1 MDNYRVLDLTNV
13 LAGPYCCHLLAHL
26 GCEVIKV
33 ENPKDGDLARQ
44 LGASQNL
51 NKKKMGISFLA
62 QNAGKKSI
70 AIDMKSKKGKEI
82 FFKLLKKSDVVVE
95 NFKPGTIK
103 KLGIGFD
110 ALKKINNKIIL
121 ASISGFGQ
129 SGPLSKLPA
138 YDQIIQGYSGVMSIT
153 GKDKDIFRVGYP
165 IADTIGGLNAALAI
179 TALLNNKKR
188 KASHIDISML
198 DSVISSMGWV
208 VSNYLN
214 ANIIPKPL
222 GNENFTASPSGTF
235 KTKNGLINIAAN
247 RQSHFENVC
256 RATSLAKL
264 IKKDK
269 FSKRE
274 QRLKNRDE
282 LKKIIEEKLKKQ
294 TTTYWVNKLNKLNV
308 PCGPILTVPQILKHR
323 QIKNR
328 DIFSTFKIKDYPKF
342 KLLKT
347 SMRIN
352 NKIKGVKLPPPKLGQ
367 NTNSIMKM
375 LGYSVSEIKRLKK
388 IKVIHE

>member
-129 SGPLSKLPA
+129 SGPLSNLPA

-256 RATSLAKL
+256 RATNLAKL

-294 TTTYWVNKLNKLNV
+294 TTIYWVNKLNKLNV

-375 LGYSVSEIKRLKK
+375 LGYSISEIKRLKK

>member
-1 MDNYRVLDLTNV
+1 MAQVKILDLTNV

-33 ENPKDGDLARQ
+33 ENPDGGDLARQ
-44 LGASQNL
+44 LGASHKL

-70 AIDMKSKKGKEI
+70 AIDLRKKSGKEI
-82 FFKLLKKSDVVVE
+82 FFKLVKKCDVVVE
-95 NFKPGTIK
+95 NYKPGTIN
-103 KLGIGFD
+103 KLGIGFNQ
-110 ALKKINNKIIL
+110 LKKINKKIIL

-129 SGPLSKLPA
+129 NGSLSNLPA

-153 GKDKDIFRVGYP
+153 GNKKNIFRVGYP

-179 TALLNNKKR
+179 MSLLNNKNR

-214 ANIIPKPL
+214 ANVIPKPL

-235 KTKNGLINIAAN
+235 KTKNGMINIAAN
-247 RQSHFENVC
+247 RQSHFEGVC
-256 RATSLAKL
+256 TAINLKNL
-264 IKKDK
+264 IKNKK
-269 FSKRE
+269 FFDR
-274 QRLKNRDE
+274 QNRLKNRNL
-282 LKKIIEEKLKKQ
+282 LKQIIEKKLSKQ
-294 TTTYWVNKLNKLNV
+294 KTNYWVKKFQNLNV
-308 PCGPILTVPQILKHR
+308 PCGPILTIPEILKHN
-323 QIKNR
+323 QIKSR
-328 DIFSTFKIKDYPKF
+328 GIISTFKIKDFSKL

-352 NKIKGVKLPPPKLGQ
+352 NKISSVKSPPPRLGE

-375 LGYSVSEIKRLKK
+375 LGYTSKQISNFKK
-388 IKVIHE
+388 EKIINE

>member
-1 MDNYRVLDLTNV
+1 MVKVKILDLTNV

-33 ENPKDGDLARQ
+33 ENPDGGDLARQ
-44 LGASQNL
+44 LGASHKL

-70 AIDMKSKKGKEI
+70 AIDLRKKSGKEI
-82 FFKLLKKSDVVVE
+82 FFKLVKKCDVVVE
-95 NFKPGTIK
+95 NYKPGTIN
-103 KLGIGFD
+103 KLGIGFNQ
-110 ALKKINNKIIL
+110 LKKINKKIIL
-121 ASISGFGQ
+121 TSISGFGQ
-129 SGPLSKLPA
+129 NGSLSKLPA

-153 GKDKDIFRVGYP
+153 GNKKNIFRVGYP

-179 TALLNNKKR
+179 MSLLNNKNR

-214 ANIIPKPL
+214 ANVIPKPL

-235 KTKNGLINIAAN
+235 KTKNGMINIAAN
-247 RQSHFENVC
+247 RQTHFEGVC
-256 RATSLAKL
+256 VAINLKNL
-264 IKKDK
+264 IKNKK
-269 FSKRE
+269 FFDR
-274 QRLKNRDE
+274 QNRLKNRSI
-282 LKKIIEEKLKKQ
+282 LKKIIEKKLSKQ
-294 TTTYWVNKLNKLNV
+294 KTNYWVKKFQNLNV
-308 PCGPILTVPQILKHR
+308 PCGPILSIPEILKHN
-323 QIKNR
+323 QIKSR
-328 DIFSTFKIKDYPKF
+328 GIVSTFKIKDFSKL

-352 NKIKGVKLPPPKLGQ
+352 NKINGVKSPPPRLGQ
-367 NTNSIMKM
+367 NTNSILKM
-375 LGYSVSEIKRLKK
+375 LGYTGKQISNFKK
-388 IKVIHE
+388 EKIINE

>member
-1 MDNYRVLDLTNV
+1 MAQVKILDLTNV

-33 ENPKDGDLARQ
+33 ENPDGGDLARQ
-44 LGASQNL
+44 LGASHKL

-70 AIDMKSKKGKEI
+70 AIDLRKKSGKEI
-82 FFKLLKKSDVVVE
+82 FFKLVKKCDVVVE
-95 NFKPGTIK
+95 NYKPGTIN

-110 ALKKINNKIIL
+110 QLKKINKKIIL

-129 SGPLSKLPA
+129 NGSLSNLPA

-153 GKDKDIFRVGYP
+153 GNKKNIFRVGYP

-179 TALLNNKKR
+179 MSLLNNKNR

-214 ANIIPKPL
+214 ANVIPKPL

-235 KTKNGLINIAAN
+235 KTKNGMINIAAN
-247 RQSHFENVC
+247 RQSHFEGVC
-256 RATSLAKL
+256 TAINLKNL
-264 IKKDK
+264 IKNKK
-269 FSKRE
+269 FFDR
-274 QRLKNRDE
+274 QNRLKNRSI
-282 LKKIIEEKLKKQ
+282 LKQIIEKKLSKQ
-294 TTTYWVNKLNKLNV
+294 KTNYWVKKFQNLNV
-308 PCGPILTVPQILKHR
+308 PCGPILTIPEILKHN
-323 QIKNR
+323 QIKSR
-328 DIFSTFKIKDYPKF
+328 GIISTFKIKDFSKL

-352 NKIKGVKLPPPKLGQ
+352 NKISSVKSPPPRLGE

-375 LGYSVSEIKRLKK
+375 LGYTSKQISNFKEEK
-388 IKVIHE
+388 IINE

>member
-1 MDNYRVLDLTNV
+1 MAQVKILDLTNV

-33 ENPKDGDLARQ
+33 ENPDGGDLARQ
-44 LGASQNL
+44 LGASHKL

-70 AIDMKSKKGKEI
+70 AIDLRKKSGKEI
-82 FFKLLKKSDVVVE
+82 FFKLVKKCDVVVE
-95 NFKPGTIK
+95 NYKPGTIN

-110 ALKKINNKIIL
+110 QLKKINKKIIL

-129 SGPLSKLPA
+129 NGSLSNLPA

-153 GKDKDIFRVGYP
+153 GNRKNIFRVGYP

-179 TALLNNKKR
+179 MSLLNNKNR

-214 ANIIPKPL
+214 ANVIPKPL

-235 KTKNGLINIAAN
+235 KTKNGMINIAAN
-247 RQSHFENVC
+247 RQSHFEGVC
-256 RATSLAKL
+256 TAINLKNL
-264 IKKDK
+264 IKNKK
-269 FSKRE
+269 FFDR
-274 QRLKNRDE
+274 QNRLKNRNL
-282 LKKIIEEKLKKQ
+282 LKQIIEKKLSKQ
-294 TTTYWVNKLNKLNV
+294 KTNYWVKKFQNLNV
-308 PCGPILTVPQILKHR
+308 PCGPILTIPEILKHN
-323 QIKNR
+323 QIKSR
-328 DIFSTFKIKDYPKF
+328 GIISTFKIKDFSKL

-352 NKIKGVKLPPPKLGQ
+352 NKISSVKSPPPRLGE

-375 LGYSVSEIKRLKK
+375 LGYTSKQISNFKK
-388 IKVIHE
+388 EKIINE

>member
-1 MDNYRVLDLTNV
+1 MVKVKILDLTNV

-33 ENPKDGDLARQ
+33 ENPDGGDLARQ
-44 LGASQNL
+44 LGASHKL

-70 AIDMKSKKGKEI
+70 AIDLQKKSGKEI
-82 FFKLLKKSDVVVE
+82 FFKLVKKCDVVVE
-95 NFKPGTIK
+95 NYKPGTIN

-110 ALKKINNKIIL
+110 QLKKINKKVIL

-129 SGPLSKLPA
+129 NGSLSKLPA

-153 GKDKDIFRVGYP
+153 GNKKNIFRVGYP
-165 IADTIGGLNAALAI
+165 VADTIGGLNAALAI
-179 TALLNNKKR
+179 MSLLNNKNR

-214 ANIIPKPL
+214 ANVIPKPL

-235 KTKNGLINIAAN
+235 KTKNGMINIAAN
-247 RQSHFENVC
+247 RQTHFEGVC
-256 RATSLAKL
+256 VAINLKNL
-264 IKKDK
+264 IKNKK
-269 FSKRE
+269 FFDR
-274 QRLKNRDE
+274 QNRLKNRSV
-282 LKKIIEEKLKKQ
+282 LKKIIEKKLSKQ
-294 TTTYWVNKLNKLNV
+294 KTNYWVKKFQNLNV
-308 PCGPILTVPQILKHR
+308 PCGPILSIPEILKHN
-323 QIKNR
+323 QIKSR
-328 DIFSTFKIKDYPKF
+328 GIVSTFKIKDFSKL

-352 NKIKGVKLPPPKLGQ
+352 NKINGVKSPPPRLGQ
-367 NTNSIMKM
+367 NTNSILKM
-375 LGYSVSEIKRLKK
+375 LGYTGKQISNFKK
-388 IKVIHE
+388 EKIINE

>member
-1 MDNYRVLDLTNV
+1 MAQVKILDLTNV

-33 ENPKDGDLARQ
+33 ENPDGGDLARQ
-44 LGASQNL
+44 LGASHKL

-70 AIDMKSKKGKEI
+70 AIDLRKKSGKEI
-82 FFKLLKKSDVVVE
+82 FFKLVKKCDVVVE
-95 NFKPGTIK
+95 NYKPGTIN

-110 ALKKINNKIIL
+110 QLKKINKKIIL

-129 SGPLSKLPA
+129 NGSLSNLPA

-153 GKDKDIFRVGYP
+153 GNKKNIFRVGYP

-179 TALLNNKKR
+179 MSLLNNKNR

-214 ANIIPKPL
+214 ANVIPKPL

-235 KTKNGLINIAAN
+235 KTKNGMINIAAN
-247 RQSHFENVC
+247 RQSHFEGVC
-256 RATSLAKL
+256 VAINLKNL
-264 IKKDK
+264 IKNKK
-269 FSKRE
+269 FFDR
-274 QRLKNRDE
+274 QNRLKNRSI
-282 LKKIIEEKLKKQ
+282 LKQIIEKKLSKQ
-294 TTTYWVNKLNKLNV
+294 KTNYWVKKFQNLNV
-308 PCGPILTVPQILKHR
+308 PCGPILTIPEILKHN
-323 QIKNR
+323 QIKSR
-328 DIFSTFKIKDYPKF
+328 GIISTFKIKDFSKL

-352 NKIKGVKLPPPKLGQ
+352 NKISSVKSPPPRLGE

-375 LGYSVSEIKRLKK
+375 LGYTSKQISNFKK
-388 IKVIHE
+388 EKIINE

>member
-1 MDNYRVLDLTNV
+1 MAQVKILDLTNV

-33 ENPKDGDLARQ
+33 ENPDGGDLARQ
-44 LGASQNL
+44 LGASHKL
-51 NKKKMGISFLA
+51 NKNKMGISFLA

-70 AIDMKSKKGKEI
+70 AIDLRKKSGKEI
-82 FFKLLKKSDVVVE
+82 FFKLVKKCDVVVE
-95 NFKPGTIK
+95 NYKPGTIN
-103 KLGIGFD
+103 KLGIGFNQ
-110 ALKKINNKIIL
+110 LKKINKKIIL

-129 SGPLSKLPA
+129 NGSLSKLPA

-153 GKDKDIFRVGYP
+153 GNKKNIFRVGYP

-179 TALLNNKKR
+179 MSLLNNKNR

-214 ANIIPKPL
+214 ANVIPKPL

-235 KTKNGLINIAAN
+235 KTKNGMINIAAN
-247 RQSHFENVC
+247 RQSHFEGVC
-256 RATSLAKL
+256 AAINFKNL
-264 IKKDK
+264 IKNKK
-269 FSKRE
+269 FFDR
-274 QRLKNRDE
+274 QNRLKNRSI
-282 LKKIIEEKLKKQ
+282 LKQIIEKKLSKQ
-294 TTTYWVNKLNKLNV
+294 KTNYWVKKFQNLNV
-308 PCGPILTVPQILKHR
+308 PCGPILTIPEILKHN
-323 QIKNR
+323 QIKSR
-328 DIFSTFKIKDYPKF
+328 GIISTFKIKDFSKL

-352 NKIKGVKLPPPKLGQ
+352 NKINGVKLPPPRLGQ

-375 LGYSVSEIKRLKK
+375 LGYTSKQISNFKK
-388 IKVIHE
+388 EKIINE

>member
-110 ALKKINNKIIL
+110 ALKKTNNKIIL

>member
-110 ALKKINNKIIL
+110 ALKKTNNKIIL

-308 PCGPILTVPQILKHR
+308 PCGPILTVPQIIKHR

>member
-1 MDNYRVLDLTNV
+1 MAQVKILDLTNV

-33 ENPKDGDLARQ
+33 ENPDGGDLARQ
-44 LGASQNL
+44 LGASHKL

-70 AIDMKSKKGKEI
+70 AINLRKKLGKEI
-82 FFKLLKKSDVVVE
+82 FFKLVKKCDVVVE
-95 NFKPGTIK
+95 NYKPGTIN
-103 KLGIGFD
+103 KLGIGFNQ
-110 ALKKINNKIIL
+110 LKKINKKIIL

-129 SGPLSKLPA
+129 NGSLSNLPA

-153 GKDKDIFRVGYP
+153 GNKKNIFRVGYP
-165 IADTIGGLNAALAI
+165 VADTIGGLNAALAI
-179 TALLNNKKR
+179 MSLLNNKNR
-188 KASHIDISML
+188 KASQIDISML

-214 ANIIPKPL
+214 ANVIPKPL

-235 KTKNGLINIAAN
+235 KTKNGMINIAAN
-247 RQSHFENVC
+247 RQSHFEGVC
-256 RATSLAKL
+256 TAINLKNL
-264 IKKDK
+264 IKNKK
-269 FSKRE
+269 FFDR
-274 QRLKNRDE
+274 QNRLKNRNL
-282 LKKIIEEKLKKQ
+282 LKQIIEKKLSKQ
-294 TTTYWVNKLNKLNV
+294 KTNYWVKKFQNLNV
-308 PCGPILTVPQILKHR
+308 PCGPILTIPEILKHN
-323 QIKNR
+323 QIKSR
-328 DIFSTFKIKDYPKF
+328 GIISTFKIKDFSKL

-352 NKIKGVKLPPPKLGQ
+352 NKISSVKSPPPRLGE

-375 LGYSVSEIKRLKK
+375 LGYTSKQISNFKK
-388 IKVIHE
+388 EKIINE

>member
-1 MDNYRVLDLTNV
+1 MKKYRVLDLTNV

-33 ENPKDGDLARQ
+33 ENPSGGDLARQ
-44 LGASQNL
+44 LGASINF

-70 AIDMKSKKGKEI
+70 AINIKSKIGKDI
-82 FFKLLKKSDVVVE
+82 FFKLVKKSDVIVE

-103 KLGIGFD
+103 KLGIGFSK
-110 ALKKINNKIIL
+110 LKKINKKIIL

-129 SGPLSKLPA
+129 NGSLSKLPA

-153 GKDKDIFRVGYP
+153 GKGKNIFRVGYP
-165 IADTIGGLNAALAI
+165 VADTIGGLNAALAI
-179 TALLNNKKR
+179 TSLLNNKNR

-214 ANIIPKPL
+214 ANVIPKPL

-235 KTKNGLINIAAN
+235 KTKNGMINIAAN
-247 RQSHFENVC
+247 RQSHFEGVC
-256 RATSLAKL
+256 IALNLKNL
-264 IKKDK
+264 IKNKK
-269 FSKRE
+269 FCDR
-274 QRLKNRDE
+274 QNRLKNRKL
-282 LKKIIEEKLKKQ
+282 LKQIIEKKLLKQKTNDWVKKFQ
-294 TTTYWVNKLNKLNV
+294 KFNV
-308 PCGPILTVPQILKHR
+308 PCGPILSIPEILKHN
-323 QIKNR
+323 QIKSR
-328 DIFSTFKIKDYPKF
+328 KIITSYKIKGFPKL

-352 NKIKGVKLPPPKLGQ
+352 NKINRVKSPPPKLGQ
-367 NTNSIMKM
+367 NTNSIMRT
-375 LGYSVSEIKRLKK
+375 LGYTSRQITTFKK
-388 IKVIHE
+388 EKIINE

>member
-1 MDNYRVLDLTNV
+1 MAQVKILDLTNV

-33 ENPKDGDLARQ
+33 ENPDGGDLARQ
-44 LGASQNL
+44 LGASHKL

-70 AIDMKSKKGKEI
+70 AIDLRKKSGKEI
-82 FFKLLKKSDVVVE
+82 FFKLVKKCDVVVE
-95 NFKPGTIK
+95 NYKPGTIN

-110 ALKKINNKIIL
+110 QLKKINKKIIL

-129 SGPLSKLPA
+129 NGSLSNLPA

-153 GKDKDIFRVGYP
+153 GNKKNIFRVGYP

-179 TALLNNKKR
+179 MSLLNNKNR

-214 ANIIPKPL
+214 ANVIPKPL

-235 KTKNGLINIAAN
+235 KTKNGMINIAAN
-247 RQSHFENVC
+247 RQSHFEGVC
-256 RATSLAKL
+256 TAINLKNL
-264 IKKDK
+264 IKNKK
-269 FSKRE
+269 FFDR
-274 QRLKNRDE
+274 QNRLKNRNL
-282 LKKIIEEKLKKQ
+282 LKQIIEKKLSKQ
-294 TTTYWVNKLNKLNV
+294 KTNYWVKKFQNLNV
-308 PCGPILTVPQILKHR
+308 PCGPILTIPEILKHN
-323 QIKNR
+323 QIKSR
-328 DIFSTFKIKDYPKF
+328 GIISTFKIKDFSKL

-352 NKIKGVKLPPPKLGQ
+352 NKISSVKSPPPRLGE

-375 LGYSVSEIKRLKK
+375 LGYTSKQISNFKK
-388 IKVIHE
+388 EKIINE

>member
-256 RATSLAKL
+256 RATNLAKL

-294 TTTYWVNKLNKLNV
+294 TTIYWVNKLNKLNV

-367 NTNSIMKM
+367 NTNSIMKT

-388 IKVIHE
+388 IKAIYE

>member
-1 MDNYRVLDLTNV
+1 MAQVKILDLTNV

-33 ENPKDGDLARQ
+33 ENPDGGDLARQ
-44 LGASQNL
+44 LGASHKL

-70 AIDMKSKKGKEI
+70 AIDLRKKSGKEI
-82 FFKLLKKSDVVVE
+82 FFKLVKKCDVVVE
-95 NFKPGTIK
+95 NYKPGTIN

-110 ALKKINNKIIL
+110 QLKKINKKIIL

-129 SGPLSKLPA
+129 NGSLSNLPA

-153 GKDKDIFRVGYP
+153 GNKKNIFRVGYP

-179 TALLNNKKR
+179 MSLLNNRNR

-214 ANIIPKPL
+214 ANVIPKPL

-235 KTKNGLINIAAN
+235 KTKNGMINIAAN
-247 RQSHFENVC
+247 RQSHFEGVC
-256 RATSLAKL
+256 TAINLKNL
-264 IKKDK
+264 IKNKK
-269 FSKRE
+269 FFDR
-274 QRLKNRDE
+274 QNRLKNRNL
-282 LKKIIEEKLKKQ
+282 LKQIIEKKLSKQ
-294 TTTYWVNKLNKLNV
+294 KTNYWVKKFQNLNV
-308 PCGPILTVPQILKHR
+308 PCGPILTIPEILKHN
-323 QIKNR
+323 QIKSR
-328 DIFSTFKIKDYPKF
+328 GIISTFKIKDFSKL

-352 NKIKGVKLPPPKLGQ
+352 NKISSVKSPPPRLGE

-375 LGYSVSEIKRLKK
+375 LGYTSKQISNFKK
-388 IKVIHE
+388 EKIINE

>member
-1 MDNYRVLDLTNV
+1 MDSYRVLDLTNV

-129 SGPLSKLPA
+129 SGLLSKLPA

-282 LKKIIEEKLKKQ
+282 LKKIIEQKLKKQ

>member
-1 MDNYRVLDLTNV
+1 MVKVKILDLTNV

-33 ENPKDGDLARQ
+33 ENPDGGDLARQ
-44 LGASQNL
+44 LGASHKL

-70 AIDMKSKKGKEI
+70 AIDLQKKSGKEI
-82 FFKLLKKSDVVVE
+82 FFKLVKKCDVVVE
-95 NFKPGTIK
+95 NYKPGTIN

-110 ALKKINNKIIL
+110 QLKKINKKVIL

-129 SGPLSKLPA
+129 NGSLSKLPA

-153 GKDKDIFRVGYP
+153 GNKKNIFRVGYP
-165 IADTIGGLNAALAI
+165 VADTIGGLNAALAI
-179 TALLNNKKR
+179 MSLLNNKNR

-214 ANIIPKPL
+214 ANVIPKPL

-235 KTKNGLINIAAN
+235 KTKNGMINIAAN
-247 RQSHFENVC
+247 RQTHFEGVC
-256 RATSLAKL
+256 VAINLKNL
-264 IKKDK
+264 IKNKK
-269 FSKRE
+269 FFDR
-274 QRLKNRDE
+274 QNRLKNRSI
-282 LKKIIEEKLKKQ
+282 LKKIIEKKLSKQ
-294 TTTYWVNKLNKLNV
+294 KTNYWVKKFQNLNV
-308 PCGPILTVPQILKHR
+308 PCGPILTIPEILKHN
-323 QIKNR
+323 QIKSR
-328 DIFSTFKIKDYPKF
+328 GIVSTFKIKDFSKL

-352 NKIKGVKLPPPKLGQ
+352 NKINGVKSPPPRLGQ
-367 NTNSIMKM
+367 NTNSILKM
-375 LGYSVSEIKRLKK
+375 LGYTGKQISNFKK
-388 IKVIHE
+388 EKIINE

>member
-1 MDNYRVLDLTNV
+1 MAQVKILDLTNV

-33 ENPKDGDLARQ
+33 ENPDGGDLARQ
-44 LGASQNL
+44 LGASHKL

-70 AIDMKSKKGKEI
+70 AIDLRKKSGKEI
-82 FFKLLKKSDVVVE
+82 FFKLVKKCDVVVE
-95 NFKPGTIK
+95 NYKPGTIN
-103 KLGIGFD
+103 KLGIGFNQ
-110 ALKKINNKIIL
+110 LKKINKKIIL

-129 SGPLSKLPA
+129 NGSLSKLPA
-138 YDQIIQGYSGVMSIT
+138 YDQIIQGYSGIMSIT
-153 GKDKDIFRVGYP
+153 GNKKNIFRVGYP

-179 TALLNNKKR
+179 MSLLNNKNR

-214 ANIIPKPL
+214 ANVIPKPL

-235 KTKNGLINIAAN
+235 KTKNGMINIAAN
-247 RQSHFENVC
+247 RQSHFEGVC
-256 RATSLAKL
+256 VAINLKNL
-264 IKKDK
+264 IKNKK
-269 FSKRE
+269 FFDR
-274 QRLKNRDE
+274 QNRLKNRSV
-282 LKKIIEEKLKKQ
+282 LKQIIEKKLSKQ
-294 TTTYWVNKLNKLNV
+294 KTNYWVKKFQNLNV
-308 PCGPILTVPQILKHR
+308 PCGPILTIPEILKHN
-323 QIKNR
+323 QIKSR
-328 DIFSTFKIKDYPKF
+328 GIVSTFKIKDFSKL

-352 NKIKGVKLPPPKLGQ
+352 NKINGVKSPPPRLGQ
-367 NTNSIMKM
+367 NTNSILKM
-375 LGYSVSEIKRLKK
+375 LGYTSKQISNFKNEK
-388 IKVIHE
+388 IINE

>member
-1 MDNYRVLDLTNV
+1 MAQVKILDLTNV

-33 ENPKDGDLARQ
+33 ENPDGGDLARQ
-44 LGASQNL
+44 LGASHKL

-70 AIDMKSKKGKEI
+70 AIDLRKKSGKEI
-82 FFKLLKKSDVVVE
+82 FFKLVKKCDVVVE
-95 NFKPGTIK
+95 NYKPGTIN

-110 ALKKINNKIIL
+110 QLKKINKKIIL

-129 SGPLSKLPA
+129 NGSLSNLPA

-153 GKDKDIFRVGYP
+153 GNKKNIFRVGYP

-179 TALLNNKKR
+179 MSLLNNKNR

-214 ANIIPKPL
+214 ANVIPKPL

-235 KTKNGLINIAAN
+235 KTKNGMINIAAN
-247 RQSHFENVC
+247 RQSHFEGVC
-256 RATSLAKL
+256 TAINLKNL
-264 IKKDK
+264 IKNKK
-269 FSKRE
+269 FFDR
-274 QRLKNRDE
+274 QNRLKNRSI
-282 LKKIIEEKLKKQ
+282 LKQIIEKKLSKQ
-294 TTTYWVNKLNKLNV
+294 KTNYWVKKFQNLNV
-308 PCGPILTVPQILKHR
+308 PCGPILTIPEILKHN
-323 QIKNR
+323 QIKSR
-328 DIFSTFKIKDYPKF
+328 GIISTFKIKDFSKL

-352 NKIKGVKLPPPKLGQ
+352 NKISSVKSPPPRLGE

-375 LGYSVSEIKRLKK
+375 LGYTSKQISNFKK
-388 IKVIHE
+388 EKIINE

>member
-1 MDNYRVLDLTNV
+1 MAQVKILDLTNV

-33 ENPKDGDLARQ
+33 ENPDGGDLARQ
-44 LGASQNL
+44 LGASHKL

-70 AIDMKSKKGKEI
+70 AINLRKKLGKEI
-82 FFKLLKKSDVVVE
+82 FFKLVKKCDVVVE
-95 NFKPGTIK
+95 NYKPGTIN

-110 ALKKINNKIIL
+110 QLKKINKKIIL

-129 SGPLSKLPA
+129 NGSLSNLPA

-153 GKDKDIFRVGYP
+153 GNKKNIFRVGYP

-179 TALLNNKKR
+179 MSLLNNKNR

-214 ANIIPKPL
+214 ANVIPKPL

-235 KTKNGLINIAAN
+235 KTKNGMINIAAN
-247 RQSHFENVC
+247 RQSHFEGVC
-256 RATSLAKL
+256 TAINLKNL
-264 IKKDK
+264 IKNKK
-269 FSKRE
+269 FFDR
-274 QRLKNRDE
+274 QNRLKNRSI
-282 LKKIIEEKLKKQ
+282 LKQIIEKKLSKQ
-294 TTTYWVNKLNKLNV
+294 KTNYWVKKFQNLNV
-308 PCGPILTVPQILKHR
+308 PCGPILTIPEILKHN
-323 QIKNR
+323 QIKSR
-328 DIFSTFKIKDYPKF
+328 GIISTFKIKDFSKL

-352 NKIKGVKLPPPKLGQ
+352 NKISSVKSPPPRLGE

-375 LGYSVSEIKRLKK
+375 LGYTSKQISNFKK
-388 IKVIHE
+388 EKIINE

>member
-1 MDNYRVLDLTNV
+1 MAQVKILDLTNV

-33 ENPKDGDLARQ
+33 ENPDGGDLARQ
-44 LGASQNL
+44 LGASHKL

-70 AIDMKSKKGKEI
+70 AIDLRKKSGKEI
-82 FFKLLKKSDVVVE
+82 FFKLVKKCDVVVE
-95 NFKPGTIK
+95 NYKPGTIN

-110 ALKKINNKIIL
+110 QLKKINKKIIL

-129 SGPLSKLPA
+129 NGSLSNLPA

-153 GKDKDIFRVGYP
+153 GNKKNIFRVGYP

-179 TALLNNKKR
+179 MSLLNNRNR

-214 ANIIPKPL
+214 ANVIPKPL

-235 KTKNGLINIAAN
+235 KTKNGMINIAAN
-247 RQSHFENVC
+247 RQSHFEGVC
-256 RATSLAKL
+256 TAINLKNL
-264 IKKDK
+264 IKNKK
-269 FSKRE
+269 FFDR
-274 QRLKNRDE
+274 QNRLKNRSI
-282 LKKIIEEKLKKQ
+282 LKQIIEKKLSKQ
-294 TTTYWVNKLNKLNV
+294 KTNYWVKKFQNLNV
-308 PCGPILTVPQILKHR
+308 PCGPILTIPEILKHN
-323 QIKNR
+323 QIKSR
-328 DIFSTFKIKDYPKF
+328 GIISTFKIKDFSKL

-352 NKIKGVKLPPPKLGQ
+352 NKISSVKSPPPRLGE

-375 LGYSVSEIKRLKK
+375 LGYTSKQISNFKK
-388 IKVIHE
+388 EKIINE

>member
-1 MDNYRVLDLTNV
+1 MDSYRVLDLTNV

>member
-1 MDNYRVLDLTNV
+1 MLNYRVLDLTNV

-129 SGPLSKLPA
+129 SGPLSNLPA

-256 RATSLAKL
+256 RATNLAKL

-294 TTTYWVNKLNKLNV
+294 TTIYWVNKLNKLNV

-375 LGYSVSEIKRLKK
+375 LGYSISEIKRLKK

>member
-208 VSNYLN
+208 VSNHLN

>member
-1 MDNYRVLDLTNV
+1 MAQVKILDLTNV

-33 ENPKDGDLARQ
+33 ENPDGGDLARQ
-44 LGASQNL
+44 LGASHKL

-70 AIDMKSKKGKEI
+70 AINLRKKLGKEI
-82 FFKLLKKSDVVVE
+82 FFKLVKKCDVVVE
-95 NFKPGTIK
+95 NYKPGTIN

-110 ALKKINNKIIL
+110 QLKKINKKIIL

-129 SGPLSKLPA
+129 NGSLSNLPA

-153 GKDKDIFRVGYP
+153 GNKKNIFRVGYP

-179 TALLNNKKR
+179 MSLLNNKNR

-214 ANIIPKPL
+214 ANVIPKPL

-235 KTKNGLINIAAN
+235 KTKNGMINIAAN
-247 RQSHFENVC
+247 RQSHFEGVC
-256 RATSLAKL
+256 TAINLKNL
-264 IKKDK
+264 IKNKK
-269 FSKRE
+269 FFDR
-274 QRLKNRDE
+274 QNRLKNRSI
-282 LKKIIEEKLKKQ
+282 LKQIIEKKLSKQ
-294 TTTYWVNKLNKLNV
+294 KTNYWVKKFQNLNV
-308 PCGPILTVPQILKHR
+308 PCGPILTIPEILKHN
-323 QIKNR
+323 QIKSR
-328 DIFSTFKIKDYPKF
+328 GIISTFKIKDFSKL

-352 NKIKGVKLPPPKLGQ
+352 NKISSVKSPPPRLGQ

-375 LGYSVSEIKRLKK
+375 LGYTSKQISNFKK
-388 IKVIHE
+388 EKIINE

>member
-1 MDNYRVLDLTNV
+1 MVKVKILDLTNV

-33 ENPKDGDLARQ
+33 ENPDGGDLARQ
-44 LGASQNL
+44 LGASHKL

-70 AIDMKSKKGKEI
+70 AIDLQKKSGKEI
-82 FFKLLKKSDVVVE
+82 FFKLVKKCDVVVE
-95 NFKPGTIK
+95 NYKPGTIN

-110 ALKKINNKIIL
+110 QLKKINKKIIL

-129 SGPLSKLPA
+129 NGSLSKLPA

-153 GKDKDIFRVGYP
+153 GNKKNIFRVGYP
-165 IADTIGGLNAALAI
+165 VADTIGGLNAALAI
-179 TALLNNKKR
+179 MSLLNNKNR

-214 ANIIPKPL
+214 ANVIPKPL

-235 KTKNGLINIAAN
+235 KTKNGMINIAAN
-247 RQSHFENVC
+247 RQTHFEGVC
-256 RATSLAKL
+256 VAINLKNL
-264 IKKDK
+264 IKNKK
-269 FSKRE
+269 FFDR
-274 QRLKNRDE
+274 QNRLKNRSI
-282 LKKIIEEKLKKQ
+282 LKKIIEKKLSKQ
-294 TTTYWVNKLNKLNV
+294 KTNYWVKKFQNLNV
-308 PCGPILTVPQILKHR
+308 PCGPILSIPEILKHN
-323 QIKNR
+323 QIKSR
-328 DIFSTFKIKDYPKF
+328 GIVSTFKIKHFSKL

-352 NKIKGVKLPPPKLGQ
+352 NKINGVKSPPPRLGQ
-367 NTNSIMKM
+367 NTNSILKM
-375 LGYSVSEIKRLKK
+375 LGYTGKQISNFKK
-388 IKVIHE
+388 EKIINE

>member
-1 MDNYRVLDLTNV
+1 MAQVKILDLTNV

-33 ENPKDGDLARQ
+33 ENPDGGDLARQ
-44 LGASQNL
+44 LGASHKL

-70 AIDMKSKKGKEI
+70 AIDLRKKSGKEI
-82 FFKLLKKSDVVVE
+82 FFKLVKKCDVVVE
-95 NFKPGTIK
+95 NYKPGTIN

-110 ALKKINNKIIL
+110 QLKKINKKIIL

-129 SGPLSKLPA
+129 NGSLSNLPA

-153 GKDKDIFRVGYP
+153 GNKKNIFRVGYP
-165 IADTIGGLNAALAI
+165 VADTIGGLNAALAI
-179 TALLNNKKR
+179 MSLLNNKNR

-214 ANIIPKPL
+214 ANVIPKPL

-235 KTKNGLINIAAN
+235 KTKNGMINIAAN
-247 RQSHFENVC
+247 RQSHFEGVC
-256 RATSLAKL
+256 TAINLKNL
-264 IKKDK
+264 IKNKK
-269 FSKRE
+269 FFDR
-274 QRLKNRDE
+274 QNRLKNRSI
-282 LKKIIEEKLKKQ
+282 LKQIIEKKLSKQ
-294 TTTYWVNKLNKLNV
+294 KTNYWVKKFQNLNV
-308 PCGPILTVPQILKHR
+308 PCGPILTIPEILKHN
-323 QIKNR
+323 QIKSR
-328 DIFSTFKIKDYPKF
+328 GIISTFKIKDFSKL

-352 NKIKGVKLPPPKLGQ
+352 NKISSVKSPPPRLGE

-375 LGYSVSEIKRLKK
+375 LGYTSKQISNFKK
-388 IKVIHE
+388 EKIINE

>member
-1 MDNYRVLDLTNV
+1 MAQVKILDLTNV

-33 ENPKDGDLARQ
+33 ENPDGGDLARQ
-44 LGASQNL
+44 LGASHKL

-70 AIDMKSKKGKEI
+70 AIDLRKKSGKEI
-82 FFKLLKKSDVVVE
+82 FFKLVKKCDVVVE
-95 NFKPGTIK
+95 NYKPGTIN

-110 ALKKINNKIIL
+110 QLKKINKKIIL

-129 SGPLSKLPA
+129 NGSLSNLPA
-138 YDQIIQGYSGVMSIT
+138 YDQIIQGYSGVLSIT
-153 GKDKDIFRVGYP
+153 GNKKNIFRVGYP

-179 TALLNNKKR
+179 MSLLNNKNR

-214 ANIIPKPL
+214 ANVIPKPL

-235 KTKNGLINIAAN
+235 KTKNGMINIAAN
-247 RQSHFENVC
+247 RQSHFEGVC
-256 RATSLAKL
+256 TAINLKNL
-264 IKKDK
+264 IKNKK
-269 FSKRE
+269 FFDR
-274 QRLKNRDE
+274 QNRLKNRNL
-282 LKKIIEEKLKKQ
+282 LKQIIEKKLSKQ
-294 TTTYWVNKLNKLNV
+294 KTNYWVKKFQNLNV
-308 PCGPILTVPQILKHR
+308 PCGPILTIPEILKHN
-323 QIKNR
+323 QIKSR
-328 DIFSTFKIKDYPKF
+328 GIISTFKIKDFSKL

-352 NKIKGVKLPPPKLGQ
+352 NKISSVKSPPPRLGE

-375 LGYSVSEIKRLKK
+375 LGYTSKQISNFKK
-388 IKVIHE
+388 EKIINE

>member
-1 MDNYRVLDLTNV
+1 MAQVKILDLTNV

-33 ENPKDGDLARQ
+33 ENPDGGDLARQ
-44 LGASQNL
+44 LGASHKL

-70 AIDMKSKKGKEI
+70 AIDLRKKSGKEI
-82 FFKLLKKSDVVVE
+82 FFKLVKKCDVVVE
-95 NFKPGTIK
+95 NYKPGTIN

-110 ALKKINNKIIL
+110 QLKKINKKIIL

-129 SGPLSKLPA
+129 NGSLSNLPA

-153 GKDKDIFRVGYP
+153 GNKKNIFRVGYP

-179 TALLNNKKR
+179 MSLLNNKNR

-214 ANIIPKPL
+214 ANVIPKPL

-235 KTKNGLINIAAN
+235 KTKNGMINIAAN
-247 RQSHFENVC
+247 RQSHFEGVC
-256 RATSLAKL
+256 VAINLKNL
-264 IKKDK
+264 IKNKK
-269 FSKRE
+269 FFDR
-274 QRLKNRDE
+274 QNRLKNRNL
-282 LKKIIEEKLKKQ
+282 LKQIIEKKLSKQ
-294 TTTYWVNKLNKLNV
+294 KTNYWVKKFQNLNV
-308 PCGPILTVPQILKHR
+308 PCGPILTIPEILKHN
-323 QIKNR
+323 QIKSR
-328 DIFSTFKIKDYPKF
+328 GIISTFKIKDFSKL

-352 NKIKGVKLPPPKLGQ
+352 NKISSVKSPPPRLGE

-375 LGYSVSEIKRLKK
+375 LGYTSKQISNFKK
-388 IKVIHE
+388 EKIINE

>member
-1 MDNYRVLDLTNV
+1 MAQVKILDLTNV

-33 ENPKDGDLARQ
+33 ENPDGGDLARQ
-44 LGASQNL
+44 LGASHKL

-70 AIDMKSKKGKEI
+70 AIDLRKKSGKEI
-82 FFKLLKKSDVVVE
+82 FFKLVKKCDVVVE
-95 NFKPGTIK
+95 NYKPGTIN

-110 ALKKINNKIIL
+110 QLKKINKKIIL

-129 SGPLSKLPA
+129 NGSLSNLPA
-138 YDQIIQGYSGVMSIT
+138 YDQIIQGYSGIMSIT
-153 GKDKDIFRVGYP
+153 GNKKNIFRVGYP

-179 TALLNNKKR
+179 MSLLNNKNR

-214 ANIIPKPL
+214 ANVIPKPL

-235 KTKNGLINIAAN
+235 KTKNGMINIAAN
-247 RQSHFENVC
+247 RQSHFEGVC
-256 RATSLAKL
+256 TAINLKNL
-264 IKKDK
+264 IKNKK
-269 FSKRE
+269 FFDR
-274 QRLKNRDE
+274 QNRLKNRSI
-282 LKKIIEEKLKKQ
+282 LKQIIEKKLSKQ
-294 TTTYWVNKLNKLNV
+294 KTNYWVKKFQNLNV
-308 PCGPILTVPQILKHR
+308 PCGPILTIPEILKHN
-323 QIKNR
+323 QIKSR
-328 DIFSTFKIKDYPKF
+328 GIISTFKIKDFSKL

-352 NKIKGVKLPPPKLGQ
+352 NKISSVKSPPPRLGE

-375 LGYSVSEIKRLKK
+375 LGYTSKQISNFKK
-388 IKVIHE
+388 EKIINE

>member
-1 MDNYRVLDLTNV
+1 MAQVKILDLTNV

-33 ENPKDGDLARQ
+33 ENPDGGDLARQ
-44 LGASQNL
+44 LGASHKL

-70 AIDMKSKKGKEI
+70 AIDLRKKSGKEI
-82 FFKLLKKSDVVVE
+82 FFKLVKKCDVVVE
-95 NFKPGTIK
+95 NYKPGTIN

-110 ALKKINNKIIL
+110 QLKKINKKIIL

-129 SGPLSKLPA
+129 NGSLSNLPA

-153 GKDKDIFRVGYP
+153 GNRKNIFRVGYP

-179 TALLNNKKR
+179 MSLLNNRNR

-214 ANIIPKPL
+214 ANVIPKPL

-235 KTKNGLINIAAN
+235 KTKNGMINIAAN
-247 RQSHFENVC
+247 RQSHFEGVC
-256 RATSLAKL
+256 TAINLKNL
-264 IKKDK
+264 IKNKK
-269 FSKRE
+269 FFDR
-274 QRLKNRDE
+274 QNRLKNRSI
-282 LKKIIEEKLKKQ
+282 LKQIIEKKLSKQ
-294 TTTYWVNKLNKLNV
+294 KTNYWVKKFQNLNV
-308 PCGPILTVPQILKHR
+308 PCGPILTIPEILKHN
-323 QIKNR
+323 QIKSR
-328 DIFSTFKIKDYPKF
+328 GIISTFKIKDFSKL

-352 NKIKGVKLPPPKLGQ
+352 NKISSVKSPPPRLGE

-375 LGYSVSEIKRLKK
+375 LGYTSKQISNFKK
-388 IKVIHE
+388 EKIINE

>member
-1 MDNYRVLDLTNV
+1 MAQVKILDLTNV

-33 ENPKDGDLARQ
+33 ENPDGGDLARQ
-44 LGASQNL
+44 LGASHKL

-70 AIDMKSKKGKEI
+70 AIDLRKKSGKEI
-82 FFKLLKKSDVVVE
+82 FFKLVKKCDVVVE
-95 NFKPGTIK
+95 NYKPGTIN

-110 ALKKINNKIIL
+110 QLKKINKKIIL

-129 SGPLSKLPA
+129 NGSLSNLPA

-153 GKDKDIFRVGYP
+153 GNKKNIFRVGYP

-179 TALLNNKKR
+179 MSLLNNKNR

-214 ANIIPKPL
+214 ANVIPKPL

-235 KTKNGLINIAAN
+235 KTKNGMINIAAN
-247 RQSHFENVC
+247 RQSHFEGVC
-256 RATSLAKL
+256 TAINLKNL
-264 IKKDK
+264 IKNKK
-269 FSKRE
+269 FFDR
-274 QRLKNRDE
+274 QNRLKNRSI
-282 LKKIIEEKLKKQ
+282 LKQIIEKKLSKQ
-294 TTTYWVNKLNKLNV
+294 KTNYWVKKFQNLNV
-308 PCGPILTVPQILKHR
+308 PCGPILTIPEILKHN
-323 QIKNR
+323 QIKSR
-328 DIFSTFKIKDYPKF
+328 GIVSTFKIKDFPKL

-352 NKIKGVKLPPPKLGQ
+352 NKINGVKSPPPRLGE

-375 LGYSVSEIKRLKK
+375 LGYTSKQISNFKEEK
-388 IKVIHE
+388 IINE

>member
-129 SGPLSKLPA
+129 SGPLSELPA

-256 RATSLAKL
+256 RATNLAKL

-294 TTTYWVNKLNKLNV
+294 TTIYWVNKLNKLNV

-375 LGYSVSEIKRLKK
+375 LGYSISEIKRLKK

>member
-129 SGPLSKLPA
+129 SGPLSNLPA

-256 RATSLAKL
+256 RATNLAKL

-375 LGYSVSEIKRLKK
+375 LGYSISEIKRLKK

>member
-308 PCGPILTVPQILKHR
+308 PCGPILTVPQIIKHR

>member
-1 MDNYRVLDLTNV
+1 MAQVKILDLTNV

-33 ENPKDGDLARQ
+33 ENPDGGDLARQ
-44 LGASQNL
+44 LGASHKL

-70 AIDMKSKKGKEI
+70 AIDLRKKSGKEI
-82 FFKLLKKSDVVVE
+82 FFKLVKKCDVVVE
-95 NFKPGTIK
+95 NYKPGTIN

-110 ALKKINNKIIL
+110 QLKKINKKIIL

-129 SGPLSKLPA
+129 NGSLSNLPA

-153 GKDKDIFRVGYP
+153 GNKKNIFRVGYP

-179 TALLNNKKR
+179 MSLLNNKNR

-214 ANIIPKPL
+214 ANVIPKPL

-235 KTKNGLINIAAN
+235 KTKNGMINIAAN
-247 RQSHFENVC
+247 RQSHFEGVC
-256 RATSLAKL
+256 TAINLKNL
-264 IKKDK
+264 IKNKK
-269 FSKRE
+269 FFDR
-274 QRLKNRDE
+274 QNRLKNRNL
-282 LKKIIEEKLKKQ
+282 LKQIIEKKLSKQ
-294 TTTYWVNKLNKLNV
+294 KTNYWVKKFQNLNV
-308 PCGPILTVPQILKHR
+308 PCGPILTIPEILKHN
-323 QIKNR
+323 QIKSR
-328 DIFSTFKIKDYPKF
+328 GIISTFKIKDFSKL

-352 NKIKGVKLPPPKLGQ
+352 NKISSVKSPPPRLGE

-375 LGYSVSEIKRLKK
+375 LGYTSKQISNFKEEK
-388 IKVIHE
+388 IINE